1 MATRERGAHPRR
13 GALGVLGA
21 DNLVVLD
28 VLDLGHR
35 ADGVDGGGR
44 ELARVAA
51 DVAVVDVAEAGGGV
65 GGERAAR
72 VRGGEEVH
80 VVRDARGVR
89 LGLEDDDV
97 RVVEGPVR
105 VLGRDE
111 RGERPAAVRRGR
123 AIGEGRER
131 ARRGEGGEAEDEEG
145 GAHGRRRV
153 SPATEGA
160 LTSAGAGS

>member
-1 MATRERGAHPRR
+1 VATGERGAHPRR
-13 GALGVLGA
+13 GTLGVLGA

-28 VLDLGHR
+28 VLDLGHG

-51 DVAVVDVAEAGGGV
+51 EVAVVDVAEAGGGV
-65 GGERAAR
+65 GGERAGR

-97 RVVEGPVR
+97 
-105 VLGRDE
+105 
-111 RGERPAAVRRGR
+111 
-123 AIGEGRER
+123 
-131 ARRGEGGEAEDEEG
+131 
-145 GAHGRRRV
+145 
-153 SPATEGA
+153 
-160 LTSAGAGS
+160 